1 MIEIVVSPEPRE
13 PGKPSRRARFVA
25 RMECPARVLG
35 TFSAPLCASARVLLA
50 EGMAPDTPIQMRHAG
65 SSTVALKSTIASR
78 RDDRRRQWLAVSSRQ
93 TFLRPE
99 SASARGPVG
108 VRPLVCDGDQVN
120 HDILIGLVAK
130 RVTDKRILK
139 LIRHGGQVRH
149 LAALSDGRL
158 AASALFCL

>member
-50 EGMAPDTPIQMRHAG
+50 EAMAPDTPIQMRHAG

-78 RDDRRRQWLAVSSRQ
+78 RDDRRRQWLAVSSRGIREGAGRR
-93 TFLRPE
+93 T
-99 SASARGPVG
+99 AI
-108 VRPLVCDGDQVN
+108 N